1 LLTQAGDSVTPV
13 GLLPHRHVGHR
24 PGRDDRWRGRP
35 RCRAPFAVLVAEQM
49 FASGANLVVPI
60 TSAGQLQPLPETRCF
75 VLIDKALRD
84 EGTSLHYL
92 PPEPWSVLPG
102 HLKAALEP
110 TLHDMD

>member
-1 LLTQAGDSVTPV
+1 MWVTDLDGTTV
-13 GLLPHRHVGHR
+13 GVVGR
-24 PGRDDRWRGRP
+24 AVG
-35 RCRAPFAVLVAEQM
+35 APFAVLVAEQM

-60 TSAGQLQPLPETRCF
+60 TSAGQLQPLPETPCF